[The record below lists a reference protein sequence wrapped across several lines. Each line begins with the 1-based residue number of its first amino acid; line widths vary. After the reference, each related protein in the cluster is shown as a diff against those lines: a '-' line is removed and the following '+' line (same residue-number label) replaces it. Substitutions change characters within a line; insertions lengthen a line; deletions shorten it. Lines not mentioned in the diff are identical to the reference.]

1 MSGGRTMGRPRGS
14 KNAVPYVRFN
24 PTLRL
29 ELHVDRSGPVT
40 ARGEPCWRW
49 IGGSRTKG
57 GYVRI
62 TAGGRGVMAH
72 RWAYELLVG
81 PIPEGLTIDH
91 LCRVTDCVNPAHL
104 EAVTQRTNIV
114 RGDGPAARNVVK
126 THCPQGHP
134 YDETNTYR
142 RPDGGRDCKLC
153 INERSRRR
161 NERRRARLSG
171 ATS

>member
-1 MSGGRTMGRPRGS
+1 MR
-14 KNAVPYVRFN
+14 NYVRKRPYAN
-24 PTLRL
+24 GDQIGRL
-29 ELHVDRSGPVT
+29 IANTDRSGPAT
-40 ARGEPCWRW
+40 FAGESCWRW
-49 IGGSRTKG
+49 IGGGGRGKG
-57 GYVRI
+57 GYVQVSS
-62 TAGGRGVMAH
+62 AGRSVMAH

-104 EAVTQRTNIV
+104 EVVTQRTNNLRSGGV
-114 RGDGPAARNVVK
+114 AGRNVVK

-134 YDETNTYR
+134 YDDANTYR

-171 ATS
+171 AMS

>member
-1 MSGGRTMGRPRGS
+1 MRNYKRKRQYANGDQIGRLIANT
-14 KNAVPYVRFN
+14 
-24 PTLRL
+24 
-29 ELHVDRSGPVT
+29 DRSGPAT
-40 ARGEPCWRW
+40 IAGESCWRW

-72 RWAYELLVG
+72 RWAFELLVG

-104 EAVTQRTNIV
+104 EVVTQRTNIV

-171 ATS
+171 AMS